1 MSMFYESKD
10 IKKILVVIWILYI
23 YESYVWGCTEFKIL
37 LGFN

>member
-23 YESYVWGCTEFKIL
+23 YESYVWGCRKFKIL